1 MRIVSRVLTQPPDSN
16 KLLFDG
22 GLVVSMASTLSE
34 DKLPGL
40 AFVGN
45 GSREFDRDSARGG
58 KPALS
63 ISLTLAANFL

>member
-1 MRIVSRVLTQPPDSN
+1 
-16 KLLFDG
+16 
-22 GLVVSMASTLSE
+22 MASTLSE